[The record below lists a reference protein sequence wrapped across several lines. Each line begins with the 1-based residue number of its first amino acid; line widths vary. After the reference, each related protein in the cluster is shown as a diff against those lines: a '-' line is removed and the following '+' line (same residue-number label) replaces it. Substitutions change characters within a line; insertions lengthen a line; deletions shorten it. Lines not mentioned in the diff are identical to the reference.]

1 MTVYFMGG
9 ELSAFTPSATS
20 PAETT
25 TSSAPFSVS
34 FSRCAIDCGASA
46 IDYVETPALTLPD
59 ELYTHTYFKRRTSYG
74 GTYSLLSYLA
84 GATEVF
90 RVRTTPTT
98 IQMQALIT
106 GVMTNV
112 GASIPI
118 NPEDIAEHLD
128 VHFQGNDATGEVG
141 LYLGG
146 TEKTTATVDLSSVTG
161 IDTVQ
166 SYHPHRFS
174 QMVIADEPTIGG
186 RLFTRHPNGAGGTS
200 NWTGGFG
207 DVDEI
212 VRSDVDFCNSS
223 TNGQIE
229 FFTQTGPAVD
239 GYTVRAVGVYAR
251 AKRGASGPS
260 NLQLGLKVGA
270 TEDFSASNALGLG
283 YAAVGNIWEQNPAT
297 AAAWL
302 SAAID
307 TIQPGMKAVT

>member
-9 ELSAFTPSATS
+9 ELSAFTPSASS

-25 TSSAPFSVS
+25 TEGYSSS
-34 FSRCAIDCGASA
+34 FSRCGIDCGSSS
-46 IDYVETPALTLPD
+46 INYVETPALTLPD
-59 ELYTHTYFKRRTSYG
+59 ELYTHIYFKRRDAFGS
-74 GTYSLLSYLA
+74 TYSLLSFLA
-84 GATEVF
+84 GSTEVF
-90 RVRTTPTT
+90 RVRTTPTS

-106 GVMTNV
+106 AVMTDV
-112 GASIPI
+112 GAAVPI
-118 NPEDIAEHLD
+118 SDEVHEHLD
-128 VHFQGNDATGEVG
+128 IYFQGNDATGNVA

-146 TEKTTATVDLSSVTG
+146 TERTTGTVDLTSVTG
-161 IDTVQ
+161 ITKVQ
-166 SYHPHRFS
+166 AYHPHRFS

-270 TEDFSASNALGLG
+270 TEDFSANNALGIG

-297 AAAWL
+297 AASWL